1 MMEANNFIE
10 FHNVSFRYDSADS
23 GDGED
28 GENVFAVSG
37 IDFAVKQGQFV
48 GILGRNGSGKSTLAK
63 LMNALL
69 IPTSGDVYVN
79 GMNTRDASWLWEI
92 RKSVGMI
99 FQNPDN
105 QIVAST
111 VEDDVAFGLEN
122 LGVPREE
129 MEPRINDAL
138 SVVGLADRRLKEPH
152 YLSGGQKQRLAI
164 AGILAM
170 RPSCIVL
177 DESTAML
184 DPKGRDR
191 IISIVRELNLREKIT
206 IILITHH
213 MDEVVDCDRLFIIDK
228 GRIIKSGTPGEIFS
242 DEETVVGAGLEL
254 PPVCE
259 LFQRLGLLGLR
270 PGETVLTKEAGVE
283 FLTGVR

>member
-1 MMEANNFIE
+1 METNNIIE
-10 FHNVSFRYDSADS
+10 FHNVSFRYENVSDS
-23 GDGED
+23 GEGEA
-28 GENVFAVSG
+28 ENEFSALSG
-37 IDFAVKQGQFV
+37 VDLCIKQGEFV
-48 GILGRNGSGKSTLAK
+48 AVLGKNGSGKSTLAK

-69 IPTSGDVYVN
+69 IPTSGEVYVN
-79 GMNTRDASWLWEI
+79 GAKTSDASKLWEI
-92 RKSVGMI
+92 RKTVGMV

-122 LGVPREE
+122 LGIPRED
-129 MEPRINDAL
+129 MDPRIDEAL
-138 SVVGLADRRLKEPH
+138 AAVGLSDKRKKEPH

-184 DPKGRDR
+184 DPKGRKS
-191 IISIVRELNLREKIT
+191 IIDIIRKLNREEGIT
-206 IILITHH
+206 VVLITHH
-213 MDEVVDCDRLFIIDK
+213 MDETVFCDRIFLLDS
-228 GRIIKSGTPGEIFS
+228 GRIISSGTPAEIFS
-242 DEETVVGAGLEL
+242 DEQTVLKAGLEL

-259 LFQRLGLLGLR
+259 LFQRLRIIGLVSS
-270 PGETVLTKEAGVE
+270 ETVLTKEQGVD
-283 FLTGVR
+283 LLLGNI